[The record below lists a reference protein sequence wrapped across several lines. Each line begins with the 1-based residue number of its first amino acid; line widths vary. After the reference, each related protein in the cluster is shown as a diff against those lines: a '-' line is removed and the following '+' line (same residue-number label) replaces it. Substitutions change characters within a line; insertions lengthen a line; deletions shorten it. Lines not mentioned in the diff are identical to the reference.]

1 MEYKVLASAYMCPDR
16 LASIV
21 ESVHQAA
28 LQAADR
34 LTDRSVLALYRTLH
48 LAVRIEHK
56 RAFEPLYQRYSLFVD
71 RPCLL
76 LAFGVEYGHY
86 TLNEPLGPFMD
97 FLAHKVF
104 MFEPYLFV
112 GSHLNSRTFEPA
124 LIDAYIR
131 WYINPAIS
139 PHSLAYDIM
148 QACQRSG

>member
-16 LASIV
+16 LGHIV
-21 ESVHQAA
+21 EAVHQAE

-48 LAVRIEHK
+48 LAVRIEYK

-86 TLNEPLGPFMD
+86 TLYKPLEPYMSFLG
-97 FLAHKVF
+97 HKVF
-104 MFEPYLFV
+104 MFEPYLFKGLHV
-112 GSHLNSRTFEPA
+112 HARAFEPA
-124 LIDAYIR
+124 LIDAYLR
-131 WYINPAIS
+131 WYVNPSIS

-148 QACQRSG
+148 QVCR